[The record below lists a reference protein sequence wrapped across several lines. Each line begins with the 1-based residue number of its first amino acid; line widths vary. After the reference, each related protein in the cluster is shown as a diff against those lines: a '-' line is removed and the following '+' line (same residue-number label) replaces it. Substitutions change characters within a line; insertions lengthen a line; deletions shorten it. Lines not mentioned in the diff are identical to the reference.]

1 MTGKQR
7 QEQIGLKPINTRARN
22 ETRGVACEMM
32 LKALLLNRGF
42 IISDPVLSCSYDF
55 ITEYEG
61 ILNTVQVRSATHK
74 NGMGYYRIRAG
85 AKVGGYSVLLVHVIP
100 MKVTYVIPWND
111 LKGIW
116 VSIHE
121 RRPSKYEKN
130 RENWELL
137 KAVY

>member
-1 MTGKQR
+1 
-7 QEQIGLKPINTRARN
+7 
-22 ETRGVACEMM
+22 MM

-85 AKVGGYSVLLVHVIP
+85 AKVGGYSVLLVHVI
-100 MKVTYVIPWND
+100 
-111 LKGIW
+111 
-116 VSIHE
+116 HE